1 MLKHICARAH
11 RSLGLGFYDVLGWGC
26 FVGEGGG
33 EVFGGGGGVPWF
45 VGLSGGGRWR
55 VRVRVISWWRE
66 GGLSRREDAN
76 DVGRS

>member
-1 MLKHICARAH
+1 M
-11 RSLGLGFYDVLGWGC
+11 LGWGC

-33 EVFGGGGGVPWF
+33 EVFGAGGGVPWF

-66 GGLSRREDAN
+66 GGLCSSTQFVGGGRELC
-76 DVGRS
+76 SSTQMS